1 MLGQS
6 YRFPAMGKLSSLIPL
21 GCAIGLMVL
30 GLGQEPA
37 LAQNCVENCRSG
49 QIQFTPGDR
58 ISVEVVNLSR
68 VTVAAEQVPL
78 IGPLTL
84 PPGTSTT
91 LGFGWGT
98 TPNLSMFIWALE
110 DQPIRYQLGRLDDT
124 TLLVEVI
131 TAPSEPSDR
140 SIFIKNDGR
149 VVVR

>member
-1 MLGQS
+1 MW
-6 YRFPAMGKLSSLIPL
+6 KISSLISI
-21 GCAIGLMVL
+21 GCVISLAVL

-37 LAQNCVENCRSG
+37 LAQTCIENCGSG

-58 ISVEVVNLSR
+58 ISVEVVNLSN

-78 IGPLTL
+78 LGPITL
-84 PPGTSTT
+84 PPGASTM

-124 TLLVEVI
+124 TLLVEVV
-131 TAPSEPSDR
+131 TAPSEPSHR
-140 SIFIKNDGR
+140 SVYIENDGR
-149 VVVR
+149 VRVR